1 MKIRQAE
8 QQLKQ
13 TRTLLG
19 ESCCVPGKQCHREVP
34 LLAEPI
40 DGARI
45 GRLSLLAAFLNGGNA
60 REDLIQVVCEA
71 HTLAVERNRNGCRAS
86 ADAAHAN
93 LCQDS
98 HTYPSEAESQLWR
111 EHARSQFSRYGFV

>member
-8 QQLKQ
+8 QQLEQ

-45 GRLSLLAAFLNGGNA
+45 GRLSLLAALLNGGNA
-60 REDLIQVVCEA
+60 RKDLIQMVREA
-71 HTLAVERNRNGCRAS
+71 HTLAVERNRNWRRAG
-86 ADAAHAN
+86 ADPAHAN
-93 LCQDS
+93 LRQDS
-98 HTYPSEAESQLWR
+98 HTYPSEAEWQLWG
-111 EHARSQFSRYGFV
+111 EHARSQFSR